1 MAYYKNHKYFK
12 TVKVWLTEEPEVKA
26 EGEEKDDRVY
36 VTLREP
42 TTDEAFSLRTDK
54 EEEAIQ
60 AFRELLEHI
69 IIDHNFY
76 ADEKET
82 EKLANGE
89 VAETIYASYPTFIKV
104 LTDYTSAVFQSPKS

>member
-12 TVKVWLTEEPEVKA
+12 TVKVWLTDEPEAKVDGA
-26 EGEEKDDRVY
+26 EDDRVY

-42 TTDEAFSLRTDK
+42 TTDEAFSLRTENED
-54 EEEAIQ
+54 EAVQ
-60 AFRELLEHI
+60 AFRSLLEHI

-76 ADEKET
+76 ADENET

-104 LTDYTSAVFQSPKS
+104 LTEYTTAVFQQSK

>member
-12 TVKVWLTEEPEVKA
+12 TVKIWLTEEA
-26 EGEEKDDRVY
+26 EEKKEGAEDDRVY

-60 AFRELLEHI
+60 AFRNLLEHI
-69 IIDHNFY
+69 IIDHNFFD
-76 ADEKET
+76 DEKET
-82 EKLANGE
+82 NKLSNGE
-89 VAETIYASYPTFIKV
+89 VAELIYASYPTFIKV
-104 LTDYTSAVFQSPKS
+104 LTEYTTAVFQQSRA